1 MKMAHEVESMMSVHE
16 VPWHGLGTI
25 LDNPPTIEEG
35 IQCAGLDW
43 EVKLEPLVL
52 KNGGLEVPASAT
64 VRTIGDKTDVLGVVG
79 PRYTPIQNREAFAFF
94 QPFLDGKVASLETA
108 GSLRNGQRVWVLAK
122 VAHSSMIDV
131 VPGDSVE
138 RFILLSNSHD
148 GSQAARVGLT
158 ATRVVCANTLAV
170 AHSSSASKL
179 LKVRHTKN
187 ANEALNIVREVMQI
201 ADQEFLAT
209 AAQWRQLAK
218 FGVTQKTLKA
228 YVRRVFDPQ
237 IAEDASD
244 AEIAEKST
252 CARVLPD
259 IIRLFE
265 SGAGADLPGVKGTM
279 WCAYN
284 AITEYLT
291 HERGRSADIRLD
303 SLWFG
308 PGQVTNQRALQVG
321 LKMAA
326 YG

>member
-1 MKMAHEVESMMSVHE
+1 MHEIENMFSVAQ

-25 LDNPPTIEEG
+25 LDNPPTIEDG
-35 IQCAGLDW
+35 IRLAGLDW
-43 EVKLEPLVL
+43 EVKIEPLVL
-52 KNGGLEVPASAT
+52 KNGGLDVPANAT

-79 PRYTPIQNREAFAFF
+79 PRYTPIQNVDAFKFF
-94 QPFLDGKVASLETA
+94 QPFIDGKAASLETA

-122 VAHSSMIDV
+122 VTHSSMIDV

-148 GSQAARVGLT
+148 GSQAARVGWT
-158 ATRVVCANTLAV
+158 ATRVVCANTLAI
-170 AHSSSASKL
+170 AHSSASSKL

-187 ANEALNIVREVMQI
+187 ANDALNVVREVMQI
-201 ADQEFLAT
+201 AEEEFLAT

-228 YVRRVFDPQ
+228 YVRRVFDPK
-237 IAEDASD
+237 ITEDVTD
-244 AEIAEKST
+244 AEVVESST

-265 SGAGADLPGVKGTM
+265 EGAGANLEGSKGTM
-279 WCAYN
+279 WGAMN
-284 AITEYLT
+284 AVTNYLT
-291 HERGRSADIRLD
+291 HERGRSDDIRLD

-308 PGQVTNQRALQVG
+308 QGQTLNQRALQVG